1 MGAHRPNMP
10 VAAVTIAPST
20 HVWSPRWIPRGA
32 IRTGATRSA
41 LATDGCIVV
50 SGLQRTTTSENK
62 KKGRRRPST
71 RPGFTG
77 RLAPRTSPLRL
88 VATTGISGSE
98 APGEISP
105 PPSDANG
112 DDTHRHAVEP
122 KENEQREGTGDLLGE
137 AERALEELGERHA
150 AAAAAADGDEDDD
163 TDANASI
170 EPSAS
175 VDDVVLT
182 TDADGNL
189 RFGDKRDKRVVVR
202 NLFRRMRGKEE
213 MSADELAEWNTRNE
227 EKKAAKAAKKAAN
240 KKKNATGGKKQG
252 LVARIKARVGG
263 TGKKR
268 RPRKDAFDRELRG
281 EFDKTKL
288 ENFFKRRPGQVAARL
303 AAVLRVAARM
313 IRLWKKEDSL
323 PPEERTRSDRLRA
336 ALSGLGPVFVKIGQT
351 LSQRPDLIGEE
362 AADALKSLQMQ
373 NAPFPDDVAYGTI
386 AEVRCF

>member
-1 MGAHRPNMP
+1 MPLLARADLRTSLVGSLSVNFEPNSLVNSNYKSDSLNIHTVHDYWQIFGIFGFSLFLVIVIASRAYVGRTSTEHAGRRGDDRP
-10 VAAVTIAPST
+10 PST
-20 HVWSPRWIPRGA
+20 HVGSPRWIPRGA

-41 LATDGCIVV
+41 LARGCIVV

-88 VATTGISGSE
+88 VATAGISGSE

-112 DDTHRHAVEP
+112 DDTHRHAAEP
-122 KENEQREGTGDLLGE
+122 KENERREGTGDLLGE

-163 TDANASI
+163 TYANASI

-240 KKKNATGGKKQG
+240 KKKNATGGKKRG

-303 AAVLRVAARM
+303 
-313 IRLWKKEDSL
+313 
-323 PPEERTRSDRLRA
+323 P
-336 ALSGLGPVFVKIGQT
+336 
-351 LSQRPDLIGEE
+351 
-362 AADALKSLQMQ
+362 
-373 NAPFPDDVAYGTI
+373 
-386 AEVRCF
+386 RCSESPLA

>member
-20 HVWSPRWIPRGA
+20 HVGSPRWIPRGA

-88 VATTGISGSE
+88 VATAGISGSE

-112 DDTHRHAVEP
+112 DDTHRHAAEP

-182 TDADGNL
+182 TDAEGNL

-240 KKKNATGGKKQG
+240 KKKNGKG
-252 LVARIKARVGG
+252 
-263 TGKKR
+263 GKKR

-288 ENFFKRRPGQVAARL
+288 ENFFKHRPGQVAARL

-386 AEVRCF
+386 AEVRLF

>member
-1 MGAHRPNMP
+1 
-10 VAAVTIAPST
+10 
-20 HVWSPRWIPRGA
+20 
-32 IRTGATRSA
+32 
-41 LATDGCIVV
+41 
-50 SGLQRTTTSENK
+50 
-62 KKGRRRPST
+62 
-71 RPGFTG
+71 
-77 RLAPRTSPLRL
+77 
-88 VATTGISGSE
+88 
-98 APGEISP
+98 
-105 PPSDANG
+105 
-112 DDTHRHAVEP
+112 
-122 KENEQREGTGDLLGE
+122 
-137 AERALEELGERHA
+137 
-150 AAAAAADGDEDDD
+150 
-163 TDANASI
+163 
-170 EPSAS
+170 
-175 VDDVVLT
+175 
-182 TDADGNL
+182 
-189 RFGDKRDKRVVVR
+189 
-202 NLFRRMRGKEE
+202 
-213 MSADELAEWNTRNE
+213 
-227 EKKAAKAAKKAAN
+227 
-240 KKKNATGGKKQG
+240 

-386 AEVRCF
+386 AEVRYFLFSYGKLD